1 MIAFLRVFL
10 RIALPLLVLG
20 AGAAAAIAL
29 AKSREEAPTV
39 TPPRAVPRVR
49 TVMAEP
55 VTWQARIRTTGTVR
69 PAVESDVTAEVAAR
83 VTEVAPELA
92 EGAFFAAGDVLI
104 RLDASDYELA
114 VVQATA
120 EVAQAELAVAL
131 QQEESAAAL
140 REWQAMQRPGEPT
153 DLVLRKPQLAEAKAR
168 LEAAEAR
175 LRAAQ
180 RDVERCVI
188 RAPYEGRILAK
199 FVDLGQFVA
208 RNARVARVYAT
219 AAAEVRLPV
228 PDSELAFLDLGVVQA
243 GGVAE
248 GGPEVSLSADFAGRP
263 RTWHGRVVRTE
274 GELDGESRM
283 VRLIARVDA
292 PYAAEG
298 PDAVPMVANLFVA
311 AEILGPTYRD
321 VFVLPRR
328 VLRGRNQVL
337 VIDKDDR
344 LHVRTV
350 DILRTERESV
360 VVATGLN
367 AGERVCSTPLEAVVE
382 GMQVRVAA
390 EEGR

>member
-10 RIALPLLVLG
+10 RIVLPLLVLG
-20 AGAAAAIAL
+20 AGAAAAVAL

-49 TVMAEP
+49 AVTAEP

-69 PAVESDVTAEVAAR
+69 PAVESDITAEVAAR
-83 VTEVAPELA
+83 VTEVAPALA
-92 EGAFFAAGDVLI
+92 EGAFFAAGDVLV

-114 VVQATA
+114 VVQSSA
-120 EVAQAELAVAL
+120 EVAQAALAVEL

-153 DLVLRKPQLAEAKAR
+153 DLVLRKPQLAEARAR

-175 LRAAQ
+175 LLAAR
-180 RDVERCVI
+180 RDVERCEI
-188 RAPYEGRILAK
+188 RAPYDGRVLTK
-199 FVDLGQFVA
+199 FVDLGQFVS
-208 RNARVARVYAT
+208 RNARIARVYAT

-228 PDSELAFLDLGVVQA
+228 PDSELAFLDLGIVRA

-248 GGPEVSLSADFAGRP
+248 GGPEVALSADFAGRT
-263 RTWHGRVVRTE
+263 RTWQGRIVRTE
-274 GELDGESRM
+274 GELDGQSRM
-283 VRLIARVDA
+283 VRLVARVDE

-298 PDAVPMVANLFVA
+298 ADAVPMVANLFVS
-311 AEILGPTYRD
+311 AEILGPTYQD

-328 VLRGRNQVL
+328 VLRGRDQVL
-337 VIDKDDR
+337 VIDADDR

-360 VVATGLN
+360 VVATGLG

-382 GMQVRVAA
+382 GMQVRVAS